1 MPILSHTFTFETGT
15 WKLLWK
21 KEKKKKTKKPTV
33 TPLGTN
39 ETTQLEYNAIYNMY
53 TLNILYFSGS
63 HLFANFT
70 YLELG

>member
-1 MPILSHTFTFETGT
+1 MEAPMEKG
-15 WKLLWK
+15 
-21 KEKKKKTKKPTV
+21 KEKQKTKNKKPTV

-39 ETTQLEYNAIYNMY
+39 ETTQLEYNAIYNTY